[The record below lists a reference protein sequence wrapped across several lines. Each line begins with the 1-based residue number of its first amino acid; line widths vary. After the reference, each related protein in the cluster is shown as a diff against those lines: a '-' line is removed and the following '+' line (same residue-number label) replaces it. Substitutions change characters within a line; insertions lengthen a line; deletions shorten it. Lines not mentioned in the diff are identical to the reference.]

1 MPVDFLTAEQQ
12 QRYGR
17 YAGEPSPTQLAR
29 YFHLDDADLALVAQ
43 RRGDQNRLGFALQ
56 LVTVRFLGT
65 FLANPTDVPPGVV
78 AHLGRQLG
86 VADTTRL
93 ARYLD
98 RPATHREHAGE
109 IRRQYGY
116 RDFADQP
123 EHFRLVRWLYA
134 RAWLSAERPSLLFD
148 LATARLV
155 EHKVLLPGVT
165 VLSRLVAQIRDRAAG
180 RLWKALARAP
190 SLEQRARLEA
200 LVIVPE
206 GGRQTTLDRL
216 RKGPTRVSGPALVAA
231 LDRFVEIRSLDVGRL
246 DLRHIPASRIDAL
259 ARYAGSVWA
268 ATIARMPPDRRVAT
282 LLAFAR
288 VFEATAL
295 DDALD
300 VLDALITELS
310 LQARRTGRQER
321 LRTIHDLD
329 AAALQL
335 REACAV
341 LLDDACRD
349 AKLRSTIFARVSK
362 PSLAEAVALV
372 GTLARSPDDDNHAEQ
387 IEQYRRIRRFWP
399 HVLRTVSFQ
408 AAPAGQPLVN
418 ALNFLAD
425 IEGEHPPDMSRA
437 PLDHI
442 PRSWRREVIGPD
454 RRIDRRAYTVC
465 VLERLQDSLRRRD
478 VFVRPSV
485 RWGDPRV
492 KLLQGSAWESAR
504 PHVCRILGREA
515 TAATEIEALTR
526 RLDETYR
533 RTTANLPTNTAVRLE
548 SQDGRETI
556 TLTGLDKLEEPASLI
571 TLREE
576 VAALLPRVDLPE
588 ALLEIQART
597 GFASEFTHISE
608 GAARVTDLTISLCAV
623 LLAEA
628 CNIGLEPLVRPDIPA
643 LTRGRLAWVQQ
654 NYVRAE
660 TLIRA
665 NARLVDAQAKI
676 PLAQAWGG
684 GEVASADG
692 LRFVVPVR
700 TVNAGPNS
708 KYFGTGRGITYYN
721 FTSDQFTGFHGI
733 VIPGTLRDSLFIL
746 EGLLEQK
753 TSLNPREVMSDTA
766 GYSDLVFGLFWLL
779 GYQFSPRLADLGES
793 RFWRID
799 PKADYGALNG
809 LARHRVRT
817 ELIVRHWDDLLR
829 VAGSLKMGAISA
841 SELTRSLLRSNRPS
855 TLARAIG
862 ELGRVAKTLYLLSYL
877 DDETYRRRI
886 LTQLNRGEGRHSV
899 ARTVFHGQ
907 RGEVRQRYREGQED
921 QLGALGLV
929 VNVLVLWNTLY
940 MDAALA
946 HLRRTGVEVK
956 PEDVA
961 RLSPLGH
968 EHINVLGRYSF
979 ALAEGIAQGE
989 LRPLRHSDDG
999 DDLTVGAA

>member
-12 QRYGR
+12 RRYGR
-17 YAGEPSPTQLAR
+17 YAGEPSPAQLAR

-56 LVTVRFLGT
+56 LVTARFLGT
-65 FLANPTDVPPGVV
+65 FLADPTDVPSGVV

-86 VADTTRL
+86 VADPTSL

-109 IRRQYGY
+109 IRRRYGY

-165 VLSRLVAQIRDRAAG
+165 VLSRLVAQTRDRAAG

-190 SLEQRARLEA
+190 GPEQRARLEA

-206 GGRQTTLDRL
+206 GGRQTALDRL
-216 RKGPTRVSGPALVAA
+216 RKGPTRVSGPALVGA

-246 DLRHIPASRIDAL
+246 DLRHVPASRIDAL
-259 ARYAGSVWA
+259 ARYAGSAWA

-310 LQARRTGRQER
+310 LQARRTGQQER

-349 AKLRSTIFARVSK
+349 AKLRSTVFARVSK
-362 PSLAEAVALV
+362 QSLAEAVALV
-372 GTLARSPDDDNHAEQ
+372 GTLARPPDDDNHAEQ
-387 IEQYRRIRRFWP
+387 MEQYP
-399 HVLRTVSFQ
+399 
-408 AAPAGQPLVN
+408 APAGQPVVN

-425 IEGEHPPDMSRA
+425 IEGEHQPDMSRA

-442 PRSWRREVIGPD
+442 PRSWRREVVGPD

-515 TAATEIEALTR
+515 TAAVEIEALTR

-533 RTTANLPTNTAVRLE
+533 RTTANLPTNTAVRIE
-548 SQDGRETI
+548 TEDGRETI

-588 ALLEIQART
+588 VLLEIQART
-597 GFASEFTHISE
+597 GFASEFTSAK
-608 GAARVTDLTISLCAV
+608 G
-623 LLAEA
+623 
-628 CNIGLEPLVRPDIPA
+628 RPA
-643 LTRGRLAWVQQ
+643 
-654 NYVRAE
+654 
-660 TLIRA
+660 
-665 NARLVDAQAKI
+665 
-676 PLAQAWGG
+676 
-684 GEVASADG
+684 
-692 LRFVVPVR
+692 
-700 TVNAGPNS
+700 
-708 KYFGTGRGITYYN
+708 
-721 FTSDQFTGFHGI
+721 
-733 VIPGTLRDSLFIL
+733 
-746 EGLLEQK
+746 
-753 TSLNPREVMSDTA
+753 
-766 GYSDLVFGLFWLL
+766 
-779 GYQFSPRLADLGES
+779 
-793 RFWRID
+793 
-799 PKADYGALNG
+799 
-809 LARHRVRT
+809 
-817 ELIVRHWDDLLR
+817 
-829 VAGSLKMGAISA
+829 
-841 SELTRSLLRSNRPS
+841 
-855 TLARAIG
+855 
-862 ELGRVAKTLYLLSYL
+862 
-877 DDETYRRRI
+877 
-886 LTQLNRGEGRHSV
+886 
-899 ARTVFHGQ
+899 
-907 RGEVRQRYREGQED
+907 
-921 QLGALGLV
+921 
-929 VNVLVLWNTLY
+929 
-940 MDAALA
+940 
-946 HLRRTGVEVK
+946 
-956 PEDVA
+956 
-961 RLSPLGH
+961 
-968 EHINVLGRYSF
+968 
-979 ALAEGIAQGE
+979 
-989 LRPLRHSDDG
+989 
-999 DDLTVGAA
+999 